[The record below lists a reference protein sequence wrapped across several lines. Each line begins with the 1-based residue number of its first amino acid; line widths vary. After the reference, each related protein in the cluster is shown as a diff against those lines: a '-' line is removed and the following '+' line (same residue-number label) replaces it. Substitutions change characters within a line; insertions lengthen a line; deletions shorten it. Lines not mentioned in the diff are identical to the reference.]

1 MRIKSDRMTQ
11 HAKAEMEAYI
21 IKINGG
27 LRLAFRSIDESSKS
41 YKDMNALVAQEGLRP
56 ES

>member
-1 MRIKSDRMTQ
+1 MTQ
-11 HAKAEMEAYI
+11 HAKAEMEACI

>member
-1 MRIKSDRMTQ
+1 MLIKSVKISQ
-11 HAKAEMEAYI
+11 HAKAKMEAYI

-27 LRLAFRSIDESSKS
+27 LRLAFRSIDEISKS
-41 YKDMNALVAQEGLRP
+41 YKDMNAPAAQEKLRP

>member
-1 MRIKSDRMTQ
+1 MNK
-11 HAKAEMEAYI
+11 HPKAQMEAYL

-41 YKDMNALVAQEGLRP
+41 YKDMNAQVAKESVRP

>member
-1 MRIKSDRMTQ
+1 MNK
-11 HAKAEMEAYI
+11 HPKAQMEAYL

-27 LRLAFRSIDESSKS
+27 LRLAFMSIDESSKS
-41 YKDMNALVAQEGLRP
+41 YKDMNAPAAQETLRP